1 MKTLL
6 LLAVLCAPARAARV
20 DDSDIGGGKPLETQS
35 RWLGAEAR
43 REPRA
48 MVFPLGRLSDARTK
62 VSEGAV
68 TGSVE
73 LLDGKN
79 AWRPG
84 RLARVRL
91 SGPGAPEGWVPV
103 DDAGRFSLPLSA
115 GLSGTFTVRVSL
127 DNQYWAFHNPNSDA
141 SYEWESPQ
149 FSIAAGAG
157 ADLGKLFPAAGSDN
171 AKLGVLHL
179 TYVDALD
186 FLKREGDV
194 EWWTRTLTVNWPGSA
209 DFFSPWSWSLDL
221 TDATHWDVVLHELGH
236 AVQAGSMQARSA
248 GGSHKIDECYSPE
261 LAWSEG
267 WGTFFAAAVRLDR
280 RDADAKFEFLVP
292 RRAPIRIENVPDDVC
307 KGEASE
313 WRVAAGLW
321 DLIDQHEDGL
331 DRFSMSFNEL
341 WRALRG
347 KEMGSATQAWALVA
361 KTMDPARRRAG
372 EDALIQNTLLPAR
385 QPLTAALPLRPVD
398 FDGAAR

>member
-1 MKTLL
+1 MKALL
-6 LLAVLCAPARAARV
+6 ILFILCAPAYAAKV

-35 RWLGAEAR
+35 RWLEAEAR
-43 REPRA
+43 HDLKA
-48 MVFPLGRLSDARTK
+48 LVFPLGRLSDARTK
-62 VSEGAV
+62 AADGAV

-79 AWRPG
+79 NWKPG
-84 RLARVRL
+84 RLAKVRL
-91 SGPGAPEGWVPV
+91 AGPGASEAWTPV
-103 DDAGRFSLPLSA
+103 DESGRFSLPALA
-115 GLSGTFTVRVSL
+115 GTFTVRVSL
-127 DNQYWAFHNPNSDA
+127 DNQFWSFHNPNSDA
-141 SYEWESPQ
+141 AYEWESPS
-149 FSIAAGAG
+149 FTLANGAG

-179 TYVDALD
+179 TYLDALD

-194 EWWTRTLTVNWPGSA
+194 DWWTRTLTVNWPGQA
-209 DFFSPWSWSLDL
+209 DFFSPWAWSLDL

-280 RDADAKFEFLVP
+280 NDSDARFEFLVP
-292 RRAPIRIENVPDDVC
+292 RRAPIHIENVPDDVC

-321 DLIDQHEDGL
+321 DLIDRHEDGL
-331 DRFSMSFNEL
+331 DRFALSFNEL
-341 WRALRG
+341 WRGLRG
-347 KEMGSATQAWALVA
+347 QSMGSVTEAWSLVS
-361 KTMDPARRRAG
+361 KGMEPARKRAG

-385 QPLTAALPLRPVD
+385 QPLAIALPSRPVD